1 MTETANAVTI
11 CSNALLSLGAQPISS
26 FDEAGG
32 AAQLDR
38 AKLAAGLYPQ
48 ARAALPDAQAP
59 EFGYAH
65 RFLLPGDWLRTLA
78 VGNPERNERIDFRA
92 EGRYLLSDAVVFP
105 LTYIADVDEHQWD
118 SLLVDA
124 MTATM
129 AVRMAYPITKS
140 AAMIETKTAE
150 LRAVMQQARSVDG
163 QDEPPETL
171 GDFPLMLARL
181 GGASG
186 WGGRGEIRFHQ
197 DQLYWRRDEPAP
209 NGAKLLENVFVLVQG
224 GVIGRY
230 GLRFT
235 QPAKHGDKHAVLI
248 PYVFNRDQAY
258 MLEVGDAYLRVYLQ
272 NGAQVQ
278 REVSPGVFAPFEIQT
293 DYAEADLDSIDYVQ
307 SADTMFFSTTSIRSA
322 ACADSVTPRG
332 CWRTFRG

>member
-1 MTETANAVTI
+1 MSPRLYGRTDI
-11 CSNALLSLGAQPISS
+11 
-26 FDEAGG
+26 
-32 AAQLDR
+32 DR
-38 AKLAAGLYPQ
+38 YQ
-48 ARAALPDAQAP
+48 
-59 EFGYAH
+59 
-65 RFLLPGDWLRTLA
+65 
-78 VGNPERNERIDFRA
+78 
-92 EGRYLLSDAVVFP
+92 
-105 LTYIADVDEHQWD
+105 
-118 SLLVDA
+118 
-124 MTATM
+124 
-129 AVRMAYPITKS
+129 
-140 AAMIETKTAE
+140 
-150 LRAVMQQARSVDG
+150 
-163 QDEPPETL
+163 
-171 GDFPLMLARL
+171 
-181 GGASG
+181 
-186 WGGRGEIRFHQ
+186 
-197 DQLYWRRDEPAP
+197 

-307 SADTMFFSTTSIRSA
+307 SADTMFLSTTSIRSA

>member
-48 ARAALPDAQAP
+48 VRKAVLRSHPWNCAIRRVQLSLTPRRRSSAMPIASCSPATGCAP
-59 EFGYAH
+59 G
-65 RFLLPGDWLRTLA
+65 
-78 VGNPERNERIDFRA
+78 
-92 EGRYLLSDAVVFP
+92 
-105 LTYIADVDEHQWD
+105 DVDEHQWD

-186 WGGRGEIRFHQ
+186 
-197 DQLYWRRDEPAP
+197 
-209 NGAKLLENVFVLVQG
+209 
-224 GVIGRY
+224 
-230 GLRFT
+230 
-235 QPAKHGDKHAVLI
+235 
-248 PYVFNRDQAY
+248 
-258 MLEVGDAYLRVYLQ
+258 
-272 NGAQVQ
+272 
-278 REVSPGVFAPFEIQT
+278 
-293 DYAEADLDSIDYVQ
+293 
-307 SADTMFFSTTSIRSA
+307 
-322 ACADSVTPRG
+322 
-332 CWRTFRG
+332 